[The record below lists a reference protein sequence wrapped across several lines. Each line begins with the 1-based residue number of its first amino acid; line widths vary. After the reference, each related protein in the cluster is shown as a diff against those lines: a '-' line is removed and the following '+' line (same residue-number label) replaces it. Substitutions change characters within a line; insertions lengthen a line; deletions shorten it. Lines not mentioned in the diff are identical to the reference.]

1 VAAKGVAMAG
11 KGNPMRRFFPARAPL
26 EGVEVND
33 STWDEWKSVA
43 GDPAD
48 ALPRASTGDAA
59 QKDDKPARGSAEL
72 PERRPTR

>member
-1 VAAKGVAMAG
+1 MAG

-33 STWDEWKSVA
+33 STWDEWESVV

-48 ALPRASTGDAA
+48 ALPRPRQADVPQA
-59 QKDDKPARGSAEL
+59 DDKPTRSSGEAPARS
-72 PERRPTR
+72 R

>member
-1 VAAKGVAMAG
+1 MAG

-33 STWDEWKSVA
+33 STWDEWESVV

-48 ALPRASTGDAA
+48 AVSRSRPAEASPA
-59 QKDDKPARGSAEL
+59 DDKPPRSPGKA
-72 PERRPTR
+72 PQRRSPQ